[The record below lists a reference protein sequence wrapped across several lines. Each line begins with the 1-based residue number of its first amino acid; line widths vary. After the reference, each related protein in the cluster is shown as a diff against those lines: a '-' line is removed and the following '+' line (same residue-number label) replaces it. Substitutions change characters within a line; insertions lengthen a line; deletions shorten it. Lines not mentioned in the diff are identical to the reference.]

1 MPEQRRLTAIVCADI
16 AGYSRLIGED
26 ESGTLAAL
34 RSRRRESIDPRIA
47 AHGGRIVKT
56 MGDGLLLEFPSV
68 VEAVR
73 CAIEIHE
80 GMARQN
86 EGVPPDRQLA
96 FRIGVHAGDV
106 IVDGDDILGDGVNIA
121 ARLEAIAEIG
131 GICLSQRAYEDV
143 RDRLPVAFVDGG
155 EQTLKNIARPVH
167 VWHWA
172 GAAPAPIAPRA
183 AALPLPDR
191 PSIAVLP
198 FDNMSSD
205 PDQEY
210 FADGIAEDLITAL
223 SRFKELFVIARN
235 STFAFKGRAVDVK
248 DVGRRLGVHYVVEGS
263 TRRTGGRVRVTAQ
276 LIEAATGRHL
286 WAERYDRELSDI
298 FAAQDE
304 VTEAIVAAIAP
315 AVRQRERERVRRC
328 RSACENMSA
337 WETYQRGLWHA
348 DRYSREDVAAA
359 KALLLRSIAADP
371 QFAPAHAG
379 YAYVLYAEAIWGFVP
394 DVVSN
399 LERARESANRAIAL
413 DRQDAFAHLMLGR
426 VLTSLG
432 DVKAALAECGLAV
445 ELNPNLASARF
456 GLGYAQAL
464 AAGRGDEALAS
475 VDHAIRLSP
484 YDPLMH
490 AYLSLRSGILIL
502 LGRFAEA
509 IDVARDAQRQ
519 PNCTAWAHL
528 HEASG
533 LANLG
538 REQDARVVMER
549 ARALQPDVSLR
560 WVRALLPAEPG
571 VADAY
576 FEGMRRAG
584 LPD

>member
-1 MPEQRRLTAIVCADI
+1 
-16 AGYSRLIGED
+16 
-26 ESGTLAAL
+26 
-34 RSRRRESIDPRIA
+34 
-47 AHGGRIVKT
+47 

-73 CAIEIHE
+73 CAIAIHE
-80 GMARQN
+80 GMAQQN

-121 ARLEAIAEIG
+121 ARLEAIA
-131 GICLSQRAYEDV
+131 
-143 RDRLPVAFVDGG
+143 RDRGHLPVAARVRGRARPAARRFRRRRRAD
-155 EQTLKNIARPVH
+155 LKNIARPVH

-172 GAAPAPIAPRA
+172 GARACPDRSPRRGTAAAGPALDRRA
-183 AALPLPDR
+183 AVR
-191 PSIAVLP
+191 QHVER
-198 FDNMSSD
+198 

-223 SRFKELFVIARN
+223 SRFQELFVIARN
-235 STFAFKGRAVDVK
+235 STFVFKGRAVDVK

-263 TRRTGGRVRVTAQ
+263 TRRTGDRVRVTAQ

-464 AAGRGDEALAS
+464 AAGRGDEALTS

-538 REQDARVVMER
+538 REQDARVAMER